1 MAVVLRSNMPY
12 RGNLADLPPINAPMP
27 VDAAFYGD
35 FLSGLFITQAARGAD
50 PATIFTFAGMRE
62 RYVRN
67 AAGGY
72 YLAAA
77 GSASRVGYGP
87 TGQPLGMLVEAAN
100 TQLIAPAQRT
110 DLTQGVGTGLS
121 VVAGAATTNAW
132 DRWFTLTPSG
142 DAAHDLALASSASI
156 GANFRRAFAIEL
168 KTAGHRYVQLSSG
181 TPGEATDYANFDL
194 QTKTVTFRAA
204 GASFAGIIPTAEG
217 AICYIQYTSAIAG
230 VEAPTVSIIADG
242 AAGKQAAAAAASV
255 GPVLAR
261 LPKLRSANDTP
272 ARTPPRS
279 PMPGTANTV
288 LTDRLNL
295 QPAVL
300 TSDFTMLVRARNP
313 EWVNAFTPTLFSLG
327 AAQTSGTGAS
337 LRVDTSGEIALVT
350 RTSGASAVAWDASAV
365 LPPGAITTF
374 AFAKQ
379 GNVLRIA
386 LPNGE
391 SYEGTLTQIEGA
403 QPFILSSPVESEGF
417 DGHLQRIIGWSHG
430 KTLAQLQALVA
441 EGL

>member
-1 MAVVLRSNMPY
+1 
-12 RGNLADLPPINAPMP
+12 
-27 VDAAFYGD
+27 
-35 FLSGLFITQAARGAD
+35 
-50 PATIFTFAGMRE
+50 
-62 RYVRN
+62 
-67 AAGGY
+67 
-72 YLAAA
+72 
-77 GSASRVGYGP
+77 
-87 TGQPLGMLVEAAN
+87 MLVEAAN

-300 TSDFTMLVRARNP
+300 TTDFTMLVRARNP